1 MTTLMLR
8 RKISSPGLRPW
19 GQKQHRGWR
28 LWLRAYRR
36 LDHCV
41 MENVAIT
48 RLAVHCTQRTKR
60 QPPHV
65 VHQYEHCSPA
75 PKYCVCL
82 TKPDHYWI
90 YCTVQ
95 TNGRTTKIFAPPPPP
110 PPRERGDEAAPAPP
124 PGHGSEMLR
133 RLKWRTISPTRE
145 ESCRRHE
152 CIWLI
157 SQWSNWSLSL
167 LWETKSRTVGYNLFP
182 WNEIQMAKS
191 QSRSRLEIDI

>member
-1 MTTLMLR
+1 
-8 RKISSPGLRPW
+8 
-19 GQKQHRGWR
+19 
-28 LWLRAYRR
+28 
-36 LDHCV
+36 

-110 PPRERGDEAAPAPP
+110 PRERGDEAAPAPP
-124 PGHGSEMLR
+124 PGHGSEVLR
-133 RLKWRTISPTRE
+133 LHHLLLLLHESEVTRLHQLLLLATRAR
-145 ESCRRHE
+145 C
-152 CIWLI
+152 
-157 SQWSNWSLSL
+157 
-167 LWETKSRTVGYNLFP
+167 
-182 WNEIQMAKS
+182 
-191 QSRSRLEIDI
+191 

>member
-8 RKISSPGLRPW
+8 RKISSPGLRPS

-48 RLAVHCTQRTKR
+48 RLAVHCTHNGPKGNHR
-60 QPPHV
+60 HV
-65 VHQYEHCSPA
+65 VHQYERCSPA

-82 TKPDHYWI
+82 KQNQTTAYM

-95 TNGRTTKIFAPPPPP
+95 TIGRTTKIFAPPPPP
-110 PPRERGDEAAPAPP
+110 PRERGDEAPEVEDYYFPDSGGILSATRVYMAYKPMEQLKLIIVMRDQEQNGRIQSLP
-124 PGHGSEMLR
+124 
-133 RLKWRTISPTRE
+133 LKWDPDGKKPKQIQVWDWYLIL
-145 ESCRRHE
+145 SCD
-152 CIWLI
+152 
-157 SQWSNWSLSL
+157 S
-167 LWETKSRTVGYNLFP
+167 Y
-182 WNEIQMAKS
+182 EIF
-191 QSRSRLEIDI
+191 

>member
-1 MTTLMLR
+1 LTPSIQTLRSLCHGECCYYSTSR
-8 RKISSPGLRPW
+8 TLYTK
-19 GQKQHRGWR
+19 
-28 LWLRAYRR
+28 
-36 LDHCV
+36 
-41 MENVAIT
+41 
-48 RLAVHCTQRTKR
+48 RTKR

-82 TKPDHYWI
+82 TKPDHWI

-124 PGHGSEMLR
+124 PGHGSEVLR

-157 SQWSNWSLSL
+157 SQWSN
-167 LWETKSRTVGYNLFP
+167 
-182 WNEIQMAKS
+182 
-191 QSRSRLEIDI
+191 